1 MIPTPSQHLL
11 DIPRP
16 VLGGDNPNVDSLLS
30 CGRYG
35 EVAELALL
43 HSDVPVGVDLLTPEP
58 FLPEQDIDSV
68 TTGCC
73 ITSPRSGWR

>member
-1 MIPTPSQHLL
+1 MIPRPSQHLL

-43 HSDVPVGVDLLTPEP
+43 HSDVPVGVDLLSSEP
-58 FLPEQDIDSV
+58 FLPECQI
-68 TTGCC
+68 
-73 ITSPRSGWR
+73 IFIW